1 MNFEQLQPFF
11 QTVQE
16 LVFLYPFTMSWIW
29 MAGAVIFYLFRER
42 RQLSPDEMPALRHTP
57 MVTLLIPCHNE
68 GQQIEETVASFV
80 HINYP
85 PEKFEVIAVNDG
97 STDDTAEKLNHLI
110 EKYPF
115 IRVVHLTENK
125 GKALA
130 LRTGC
135 LMAKGDVI
143 VCIDGDAILEPNAIA
158 WLVDR
163 LLIHPKV
170 GVVTGNPRIRNR
182 TTLLGKVQV
191 GEFSVIIGLIKRTQ
205 SVYGRLFTISGVVA
219 AFRKE
224 ALHDIGY
231 WSPEM
236 LTDDIDITWK
246 LQQAGWYV
254 RYAPNAVCWILMPE
268 TLRGLWRQRLRWAQ
282 GAGETA
288 LKYGLGLFTKDG
300 QRMLPILLEYMFSV
314 IWAHAVLITGV
325 GMLIETLYSYN
336 IDLGIVRFMPSHWA
350 VLMGGTFFLQS
361 LVSMTL
367 ESRYEPQ
374 IFKYF
379 LWMIWYPMAYWLI
392 MAITSCLGLYRALFF
407 GRKKLATWISPDRG
421 LS

>member
-1 MNFEQLQPFF
+1 MTIDQLKIFF
-11 QTVQE
+11 HTVQE

-29 MAGAVIFYLFRER
+29 MAGAIMFYLFRER
-42 RQLSPDEMPALRHTP
+42 GQLYPDDMPNLKHIP

-68 GQQIEETVASFV
+68 GKQIDETIASLV
-80 HINYP
+80 HTNYP
-85 PEKFEVIAVNDG
+85 VEKFEVIAVNDG
-97 STDDTAEKLNHLI
+97 STDDTAEKLDKLT
-110 EKYPF
+110 EQYPF
-115 IRVVHLTENK
+115 LRVVHLTENK

-135 LMAKGDVI
+135 LIARGEVI
-143 VCIDGDAILEPNAIA
+143 VCIDGDAILEPNAVA

-170 GVVTGNPRIRNR
+170 GAVTGNPRIRNR
-182 TTLLGKVQV
+182 TTLLGKLQV

-205 SVYGRLFTISGVVA
+205 SVYGRLFTLSGVVA

-224 ALHDIGY
+224 ALHNIGY

-236 LTDDIDITWK
+236 ITDDIDITWK
-246 LQQAGWYV
+246 LQQSGWYV

-268 TLRGLWRQRLRWAQ
+268 TLKGLWRQRVRWAQ

-288 LKYGLGLFTKDG
+288 LKYGLRVFSKDG
-300 QRMLPILLEYMFSV
+300 QRMLPILFEYLFSV
-314 IWAHAVLITGV
+314 IWAHAVLITGC
-325 GMLIETLYSYN
+325 GILIGALSSYDF
-336 IDLGIVRFMPSHWA
+336 DLGIVRFTPSHWGF
-350 VLMGGTFFLQS
+350 LMGVTFFLQS
-361 LVSMTL
+361 LVSMSL
-367 ESRYEPQ
+367 ERRYEPD

-379 LWMIWYPMAYWLI
+379 PWMIWYPMIYWLI
-392 MAITSCLGLYRALFF
+392 MALTSCLGLYRAIFL

>member
-1 MNFEQLQPFF
+1 MIFEQLQPFF

-42 RQLSPDEMPALRHTP
+42 RQLNPDDMPVLRHTP
-57 MVTLLIPCHNE
+57 MVSLLIPCHNE
-68 GQQIEETVASFV
+68 GKQIEETVASFV
-80 HINYP
+80 DTNYP
-85 PEKFEVIAVNDG
+85 ADKFEVIAVNDG
-97 STDDTAEKLNHLI
+97 STDDTAEKLNNLV

-135 LMAKGDVI
+135 LMAKGEVI

-170 GVVTGNPRIRNR
+170 GAVTGNPRIRNR

-246 LQQAGWYV
+246 LQQSGWYV

-268 TLRGLWRQRLRWAQ
+268 TLKGLWRQRLRWAQ

-288 LKYGLGLFTKDG
+288 LKYGSGLFSKNG
-300 QRMLPILLEYMFSV
+300 QRMLPILLEYLFSI
-314 IWAHAVLITGV
+314 IWAHAVLITGI
-325 GMLIETLYSYN
+325 GMLIEALYSYN
-336 IDLGIVRFMPSHWA
+336 IDLGIVRLIPSHWG

-367 ESRYEPQ
+367 ESRYEPK

-379 LWMIWYPMAYWLI
+379 LWMIWYPMFYWLI
-392 MAITSCLGLYRALFF
+392 MAITSCLGIYRALFL